1 MGTLETA
8 QTRYNQAKARLQ
20 KIQNR
25 ERVNLR
31 KQDTRRKIILGAL
44 LMETM
49 KRNPETREK
58 VMEQIRNLPRETDRK
73 LFENWQLNPEALRE
87 SEKKNRVSP

>member
-1 MGTLETA
+1 MGTLEIA
-8 QTRYNQAKARLQ
+8 QTRYNQAKARLH

-49 KRNPETREK
+49 KRNPETRGK
-58 VMEQIRNLPRETDRK
+58 GHGANQKP
-73 LFENWQLNPEALRE
+73 AA
-87 SEKKNRVSP
+87 